1 MEAHKLYDK
10 AQPGKHKKIKS
21 EIPQLNQGQGL
32 EPYPLGNVDN
42 TSANNGRFEKY
53 HKMMQ
58 KVKQNDKT
66 MSTKNSK
73 IIQPGKKVIKT
84 NQQQLNVRSTIE
96 PEGNV
101 QGVVNQG

>member
-1 MEAHKLYDK
+1 MQHNFEAHKLYEK
-10 AQPGKHKKIKS
+10 APQGKHKKIKS
-21 EIPQLNQGQGL
+21 EVPQQNQGQGL
-32 EPYPLGNVDN
+32 EPYPLNNVDN

-66 MSTKNSK
+66 MTSKNSK

-84 NQQQLNVRSTIE
+84 NQ
-96 PEGNV
+96 
-101 QGVVNQG
+101 

>member
-1 MEAHKLYDK
+1 M
-10 AQPGKHKKIKS
+10 
-21 EIPQLNQGQGL
+21 
-32 EPYPLGNVDN
+32 DN

-66 MSTKNSK
+66 MSSKNSK

-84 NQQQLNVRSTIE
+84 NQQQLNLRLSM
-96 PEGNV
+96 PKRNKKKPKFKKLLKFNPKYWKSF
-101 QGVVNQG
+101 Q